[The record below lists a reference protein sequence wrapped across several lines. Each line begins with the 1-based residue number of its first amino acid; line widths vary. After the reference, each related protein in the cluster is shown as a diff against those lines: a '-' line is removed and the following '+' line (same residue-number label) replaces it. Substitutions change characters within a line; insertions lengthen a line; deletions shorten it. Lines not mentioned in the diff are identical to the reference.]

1 MVEIPHDLIIT
12 WDQTGIHYIPV
23 ESLTMEKKG
32 AKHVDIT
39 AVDDK
44 RQYLLAPLL
53 ATFFLN
59 STTRVRHLDAFQLYS
74 SCNISMLSTVTITEQ
89 MRIQ

>member
-32 AKHVDIT
+32 ENMWT
-39 AVDDK
+39 SL
-44 RQYLLAPLL
+44 Q
-53 ATFFLN
+53 
-59 STTRVRHLDAFQLYS
+59 
-74 SCNISMLSTVTITEQ
+74 
-89 MRIQ
+89 